1 MSEPLADTLRPETG
15 PGEVA
20 VVYAGDYV
28 NKMSG
33 QRIERECLT
42 RMECGCRA
50 LVISFRDTELVN
62 SIGVS
67 ILLGVIDAAE
77 RRGARLAFSNVSV
90 HTRAL
95 FELLGRRQ
103 ILQPLRLLISPKEHM
118 PLELEAVGARH
129 LISRIRL
136 RPVHHVPCAFHGG
149 PFAAVFRRD
158 LIPIGFEIRR
168 LRRAVRAA

>member
-1 MSEPLADTLRPETG
+1 MSEPLTRPPEQVG
-15 PGEVA
+15 GDVA

-42 RMECGCRA
+42 RMERGCRA

-77 RRGARLAFSNVSV
+77 RLGTRVAFSNVSV
-90 HTRAL
+90 HTRTL
-95 FELLGRRQ
+95 FELLG
-103 ILQPLRLLISPKEHM
+103 LTRLVVLADSEEAALAT
-118 PLELEAVGARH
+118 LEE
-129 LISRIRL
+129 
-136 RPVHHVPCAFHGG
+136 
-149 PFAAVFRRD
+149 FA
-158 LIPIGFEIRR
+158 PTPPGH
-168 LRRAVRAA
+168 

>member
-1 MSEPLADTLRPETG
+1 MSEPLTRPPEQVG
-15 PGEVA
+15 GEVA

-42 RMECGCRA
+42 RIERGCRA

-77 RRGARLAFSNVSV
+77 RRGARVAFSNVSV
-90 HTRAL
+90 HTLSL
-95 FELLGRRQ
+95 FELLG
-103 ILQPLRLLISPKEHM
+103 LTRLVVLADSVEAALAT
-118 PLELEAVGARH
+118 LEE
-129 LISRIRL
+129 
-136 RPVHHVPCAFHGG
+136 
-149 PFAAVFRRD
+149 FAPA
-158 LIPIGFEIRR
+158 PPGH
-168 LRRAVRAA
+168 